1 VNRGLTVLA
10 LAFTLAGCGGDDN
23 GPPSASE
30 DYANSVCGDLS
41 SWVADQQATLKSL
54 EDAGPSI
61 SREDV
66 RAAVVHVRD
75 STQVL
80 FLVGLEPLDVPAD
93 PGNQAKTELDKF
105 EMKLLQ
111 RLGMVNRAVEGN
123 TGVVA
128 LASMLTTALSAATNE
143 VKSTLD
149 ELQNLDS
156 DELKDAF
163 QASDECKMLRDEVE
177 SIGSGSLA
185 GSVHRLLALPTP
197 RHDSGRVLGSKR

>member
-1 VNRGLTVLA
+1 VNRGLAVLA
-10 LAFTLAGCGGDDN
+10 LAFTVAGCGDGDN

-30 DYANSVCGDLS
+30 DYANTVCRDLS

-61 SREDV
+61 SREDL
-66 RAAVVHVRD
+66 RAADVRVRD

-80 FLVGLEPLDVPAD
+80 FLVGLEPLDAPASD
-93 PGNQAKTELDKF
+93 PGNQAKTELDNF

-111 RLGMVNRAVEGN
+111 RLVMVDRAVEGN

-128 LASMLTTALSAATNE
+128 LASMLTSALSTGTND

-156 DELKDAF
+156 DELKNAF
-163 QASDECKMLRDEVE
+163 QDSDECKMLRDQLE
-177 SIGSGSLA
+177 SSGSGS
-185 GSVHRLLALPTP
+185 
-197 RHDSGRVLGSKR
+197 

>member
-1 VNRGLTVLA
+1 VNRRVAVLA
-10 LAFTLAGCGGDDN
+10 LAFSLAGCGGGDTE
-23 GPPSASE
+23 PSSVSE
-30 DYANSVCGDLS
+30 DYANTVCRDLS
-41 SWVADQQATLKSL
+41 SWVSDQQATLKSL

-61 SREDV
+61 SREDL
-66 RAAVVHVRD
+66 RAADVHVRD

-80 FLVGLEPLDVPAD
+80 FLVGLEPLDVPASD
-93 PGNQAKTELDKF
+93 PGNQAKTELDNL

-111 RLGMVNRAVEGN
+111 RLGTVDRAVQGN

-128 LASMLTTALSAATNE
+128 ALASMLTSALSTGTND

-163 QASDECKMLRDEVE
+163 RDSDECKMLRDEVE
-177 SIGSGSLA
+177 SMGSGS
-185 GSVHRLLALPTP
+185 
-197 RHDSGRVLGSKR
+197 

>member
-1 VNRGLTVLA
+1 VNRGLAVLA

-61 SREDV
+61 SREDL
-66 RAAVVHVRD
+66 RAAVVRVRD

-80 FLVGLEPLDVPAD
+80 FLAGLEPLDAPASD
-93 PGNQAKTELDKF
+93 PGKQAKSELDNF
-105 EMKLLQ
+105 EMKVLQ
-111 RLGMVNRAVEGN
+111 QFGPVDRAVEGN

-128 LASMLTTALSAATNE
+128 LASMLRTALSTATNE

-163 QASDECKMLRDEVE
+163 QDSDECKMLRDEVE
-177 SIGSGSLA
+177 SIGSGS
-185 GSVHRLLALPTP
+185 
-197 RHDSGRVLGSKR
+197 

>member
-1 VNRGLTVLA
+1 VIRRLAVLA
-10 LAFTLAGCGGDDN
+10 LAFTLVGCGGDDN

-30 DYANSVCGDLS
+30 DYANTVCRDLS
-41 SWVADQQATLKSL
+41 TWVADQQATLKSL

-61 SREDV
+61 SREDL
-66 RAAVVHVRD
+66 RAADLRVRD
-75 STQVL
+75 STQLL
-80 FLVGLEPLDVPAD
+80 FLVGLEPLDVPASD
-93 PGNQAKTELDKF
+93 PGNQAKTELDNL

-111 RLGMVNRAVEGN
+111 RLGMVGRAVEGN

-128 LASMLTTALSAATNE
+128 TLASMLTSALSTGIND

-163 QASDECKMLRDEVE
+163 QDSDKCTMLRDQVE
-177 SIGSGSLA
+177 SIGSGS
-185 GSVHRLLALPTP
+185 
-197 RHDSGRVLGSKR
+197 

>member
-1 VNRGLTVLA
+1 VNRRLA
-10 LAFTLAGCGGDDN
+10 AVALSFTLAGCGGGGDN

-30 DYANSVCGDLS
+30 DYANSVCRDLS
-41 SWVADQQATLKSL
+41 SWVAEQQATLKSL

-61 SREDV
+61 SREDL
-66 RAAVVHVRD
+66 RAADVHVRD

-80 FLVGLEPLDVPAD
+80 FLVGLEPLDVPASD
-93 PGNQAKTELDKF
+93 PGNQAKSELDSL

-111 RLGMVNRAVEGN
+111 RLGMVGRAIEGN

-128 LASMLTTALSAATNE
+128 ALAPMLTSALSTGIND

-163 QASDECKMLRDEVE
+163 QDSDECKMLRDEIE
-177 SIGSGSLA
+177 SIGSGS
-185 GSVHRLLALPTP
+185 
-197 RHDSGRVLGSKR
+197 

>member
-1 VNRGLTVLA
+1 VSRRLAVLA
-10 LAFTLAGCGGDDN
+10 LAFTLAGCGGGDN

-30 DYANSVCGDLS
+30 DYANTVCRDLS
-41 SWVADQQATLKSL
+41 TWVAGQQATLKSL

-61 SREDV
+61 SREDL
-66 RAAVVHVRD
+66 RAADVHVRD

-80 FLVGLEPLDVPAD
+80 FLVGLEPLDAPASD
-93 PGNQAKTELDKF
+93 RGKQAKTELDNF

-111 RLGMVNRAVEGN
+111 RLGMVDRAVLGGN

-128 LASMLTTALSAATNE
+128 LASMLTSALSRGTND

-149 ELQNLDS
+149 ELQNIDS

-163 QASDECKMLRDEVE
+163 RDSDECKMLRDEAE
-177 SIGSGSLA
+177 SIGSGS
-185 GSVHRLLALPTP
+185 
-197 RHDSGRVLGSKR
+197 

>member
-1 VNRGLTVLA
+1 MNRRLAVLV
-10 LAFTLAGCGGDDN
+10 LAFTLAGCGGGN
-23 GPPSASE
+23 NEPSSESE
-30 DYANSVCGDLS
+30 DYANTVCRDLS

-61 SREDV
+61 SREDL
-66 RAAVVHVRD
+66 RAVVVHVRD

-80 FLVGLEPLDVPAD
+80 FLVGLEPLDAPESD
-93 PGNQAKTELDKF
+93 PGKQAKTELDNF
-105 EMKLLQ
+105 EMKLLP
-111 RLGMVNRAVEGN
+111 RLFTVDRAVEGN

-128 LASMLTTALSAATNE
+128 LASMLTSALSRGTND

-163 QASDECKMLRDEVE
+163 QDSDECKMLRDEVE
-177 SIGSGSLA
+177 SIGSGS
-185 GSVHRLLALPTP
+185 GS
-197 RHDSGRVLGSKR
+197 

>member
-1 VNRGLTVLA
+1 VNRGLAVLA
-10 LAFTLAGCGGDDN
+10 LAFTVAGCGGGDN

-30 DYANSVCGDLS
+30 DYANTVCGDLS

-61 SREDV
+61 SREDL
-66 RAAVVHVRD
+66 RAADVRVRD

-80 FLVGLEPLDVPAD
+80 FLVGLEPLDAPASD
-93 PGNQAKTELDKF
+93 PGKQAKTELDNL

-111 RLGMVNRAVEGN
+111 RLGMVDRAVQENSGR
-123 TGVVA
+123 VVA
-128 LASMLTTALSAATNE
+128 LASMLTSALSTGTND

-163 QASDECKMLRDEVE
+163 RDSDKCTMLRDEVE
-177 SIGSGSLA
+177 SISSGS
-185 GSVHRLLALPTP
+185 
-197 RHDSGRVLGSKR
+197 